1 MSASESKAP
10 TSECAH
16 PPSEVLAATVV
27 AQRVSDAA
35 NAHVEEAIKTLL
47 PLVASD
53 YFPVALRETLRCAY
67 LTGFDAAREWACAD
81 E

>member
-1 MSASESKAP
+1 
-10 TSECAH
+10 
-16 PPSEVLAATVV
+16 
-27 AQRVSDAA
+27 VSDAA